1 MEAVRAE
8 LAAAKA
14 RRQARNPMAGSELD
28 GSNQGNDYQG
38 RFGNYTFVTMNQNG
52 ADLP

>member
-1 MEAVRAE
+1 MRAE

-14 RRQARNPMAGSELD
+14 RRQSRMGGSELD

-38 RFGNYTFVTMNQNG
+38 RFGNYTFVTMNQGG